1 MYPRNPSGGLRFWF
15 LRHYYGD
22 SAQKDGLKVLEE
34 LNGNGRQV
42 AFPEAPALC
51 ATRSDRKD
59 VTTRRRPRVFRVLGR
74 AVAAAVFCIIA
85 TGTARPEQLTARGE
99 WQGRQIPLQLTF
111 EKPAG
116 TGPFA
121 VVILLPGCSAEL
133 DSGLNVWASQLR
145 SWGYAT
151 LLVEGAESR
160 GLGNICGNLDTMKL
174 MFVETSRDVFR
185 AAFAIAHRPDVKPNK
200 IAVLG
205 RSLGSNSIVWYL
217 SRDLPLVNQ
226 AQARAQASG
235 VRILAGVAITPNCE
249 NGGRVAVTMPLLILA
264 GERDDWNVAARCSE
278 LASAPEN
285 AANTRIKV
293 YPGAYHG
300 FDRPGRPLM
309 YFGHHVEYNPA
320 ATQDAY
326 AQARQF
332 LDQYLR

>member
-1 MYPRNPSGGLRFWF
+1 M
-15 LRHYYGD
+15 
-22 SAQKDGLKVLEE
+22 
-34 LNGNGRQV
+34 
-42 AFPEAPALC
+42 
-51 ATRSDRKD
+51 
-59 VTTRRRPRVFRVLGR
+59 TTRRRTSVFRVLWR
-74 AVAAAVFCIIA
+74 AAAAAAFCTLA
-85 TGTARPEQLTARGE
+85 TGTAGAEQLTAHGE

-111 EKPAG
+111 EKPSG
-116 TGPFA
+116 PGPFA

-151 LLVEGAESR
+151 LRVEGAESR
-160 GLGNICGNLDTMKL
+160 GLGNICGNLDTMKS
-174 MFVETSRDVFR
+174 MVVETPRDVFR

-226 AQARAQASG
+226 AQAKAQASG
-235 VRILAGVAITPNCE
+235 VRVLAGIAITPNCE
-249 NGGRVAVTMPLLILA
+249 NVGRVAITMRVLILA
-264 GERDDWNVAARCSE
+264 GELDDWNVAARCSE

-285 AANTRIKV
+285 AAHIRIKV

-309 YFGHHVEYNPA
+309 YFGHHVEYNPTA
-320 ATQDAY
+320 AQDAY